1 MKKNVLALSIAAMI
15 GGFAGTASAVVLPGS
30 GAAPSVGEG
39 NAKGN
44 LVGTGVAGNEK
55 MSAVSATDF
64 ALSEGGAGHIL
75 LVPYFTSQH
84 KNMSV
89 LHVVNTDTIN
99 GKALK
104 VRFRGAANSDDILDF
119 TVFLSPGDVWTGAV
133 QANDQGSYFR
143 TNDKSCT
150 LPDIRNKDIQFVT
163 ARLNTS
169 GWDAGKIASNTKEG
183 YVEILNLADIPSDS
197 YYGKSG
203 DAQSA
208 LYTTTKH
215 VGGVAPCDSTIL
227 EKTLNQAG
235 NLSTEAQLAAFGFNT
250 PTGGLTGDWYILN
263 VDQTTTFSGAATA
276 IKAVASAA
284 NPVSARANYVLF
296 PQDNVAV
303 GSGDGLTAD
312 PLMLSK
318 YADKNNK
325 IGQGPLITPVNYDFP
340 DLSTP
345 YVLTPD
351 TTGVNAAKQAYLLTK
366 AVARSAASNQYAT
379 DSIIQA
385 KTDWVF
391 SMPTRRYSVGANY
404 AAKQADDNYR
414 VFNLGV
420 NVNGQ
425 LAAAPQTAAPVGT
438 TPVQVAAELN
448 YFNGSNTTVD
458 KDGNICVT
466 SASSTFYDREE
477 QKQTSGAIIS
487 PGNVTSVAFCGE
499 VSVLSFKDSGNSVLG
514 ATVARSNIGAGIY
527 ENGWGNINVT
537 TKGSHVIGNIP
548 LMGASFI
555 KMTNSG
561 GLANN
566 FSGTYGITWPHRYGN

>member
-15 GGFAGTASAVVLPGS
+15 GGFAGTASADVLQGK
-30 GAAPSVGEG
+30 GAAPGAGEG
-39 NAKGN
+39 NAKAN
-44 LVGTGVAGNEK
+44 LQVAVGSEK
-55 MSAVSATDF
+55 MSAANAGDF

-75 LVPYFTSQH
+75 LVPYFTSQN

-150 LPDIRNKDIQFVT
+150 LPDIRGKDQQFVT
-163 ARLNTS
+163 ARLNTT
-169 GWDAGKIASNTKEG
+169 GWDATKIANNTKEG

-197 YYGKSG
+197 YYGK
-203 DAQSA
+203 DKNAQSA

-215 VGGVAPCDSTIL
+215 VGGVAPCDATIL

-276 IKAVASAA
+276 IKAVDAISRASA
-284 NPVSARANYVLF
+284 RGNYVLF

-312 PLMLSK
+312 PLLLSK

-325 IGQGPLITPVNYDFP
+325 INQGPLITPVNYDFP

-345 YVLTPD
+345 YVLAPD
-351 TTGVNAAKQAYLLTK
+351 STGQNAAKQAFLLTK

-404 AAKQADDNYR
+404 AATTTASDNYR
-414 VFNLGV
+414 AFNLGV
-420 NVNGQ
+420 NADGLVGTAPQ
-425 LAAAPQTAAPVGT
+425 SGLTVGVAAPTYSQ
-438 TPVQVAAELN
+438 LN

-477 QKQTSGAIIS
+477 QKTTSGAIIS
-487 PGNVTSVAFCGE
+487 PGNVASVAFCGE
-499 VSVLSFKDSGNSVLG
+499 VSVLSFKDAGNSVLG
-514 ATVARSNIGAGIY
+514 ATVARSNIASGIY
-527 ENGWGNINVT
+527 ENGWGNINVS
-537 TKGSHVIGNIP
+537 TKGSNIVGSIP